1 MSWDFARE
9 LARWGP
15 ASGPRERAVPERVK
29 EAQEQPAHAGRSPS
43 LVEARTY
50 CAHVARSHYENFT
63 VVSALLPRR
72 LVRHFHAVY
81 AYCRWSDDLADE
93 TTGGRV
99 ALDLLAWWRR
109 ELLTCYAGTPTH
121 PVMVALRET
130 IRRFDIPPEP
140 FLDLL
145 SAFEQDQVVK
155 RYDTFAQLRD
165 YCRRSADPVGRLV
178 LYLFGC
184 FSPERAAL
192 SDEVC
197 TGLQLA
203 NFWQDVARD
212 LVIGRVYLPAD
223 DCARFGYTDE
233 ALEAKRFTPAFR
245 ELMRFEVER
254 ARDFFDRG
262 AALLPLLPREA
273 RVDVDL
279 FIAGGRAILRAI
291 ERQGYDVWARRPEV
305 GKREKLWLLAG
316 AAWRWWVG

>member
-1 MSWDFARE
+1 MHPGLHAAAPPGLRTPTLAQAR
-9 LARWGP
+9 A
-15 ASGPRERAVPERVK
+15 
-29 EAQEQPAHAGRSPS
+29 
-43 LVEARTY
+43 Y

-93 TTGGRV
+93 TTGGQV
-99 ALDLLAWWRR
+99 ALDLLAWWRG
-109 ELLTCYAGTPTH
+109 ELLTCYRGTPTH

-145 SAFEQDQVVK
+145 SAFEQDQTVK

-203 NFWQDVARD
+203 NFWQDVDRD
-212 LVIGRVYLPAD
+212 FAIGRVYLPAED
-223 DCARFGYTDE
+223 RVRFGYADE
-233 ALEAKRFTPAFR
+233 ELEAKRCTPAFR

-254 ARDFFDRG
+254 ARGTFDRG
-262 AALLPLLPREA
+262 AKLLPLLPREA

-279 FIAGGRAILRAI
+279 FIAGGRAILRAV

-305 GKREKLWLLAG
+305 GKGEKLQLLLG